1 MSDRCQES
9 MDGETPANRLKRA
22 REALGLGQHA
32 VAKLIGI
39 GVPWYFDL
47 EAYENELSATLSLAT
62 LCHLAQVVRTDPL
75 VLLIGERANSVE
87 RTIQFSDLVQGLTER
102 MKAAGLDVEGFGDRV
117 GWDLTK
123 ILRDPQ
129 ELWEFKTEWF
139 VDVARAVGVEW
150 TSAFPRTGR
159 PAT

>member
-1 MSDRCQES
+1 

-22 REALGLGQHA
+22 REALGLGQDA

-39 GVPWYFDL
+39 TLPWYFDL

-62 LCHLAQVVRTDPL
+62 LCQLAQIVRTDPL
-75 VLLIGERANSVE
+75 VLLIGDRANSVD
-87 RTIQFSDLVQGLTER
+87 RTIQFGDLVQRLTEQ
-102 MKAAGLDVEGFGDRV
+102 MKAAGLDVEEFGERV

-129 ELWEFKTEWF
+129 ELWEFNTEGL
-139 VDVARAVGVEW
+139 VDVASAVGVEW
-150 TSAFPRTGR
+150 TLAFPRTGR